1 MTEMST
7 HSIATLASG
16 LRVLVIPRPGTDTV
30 ASRVYIRAG
39 SRHDGERHGMTHVL
53 EHMLFRG
60 TNHRTS
66 RQIYGEIEALGGRV
80 NAETGK
86 DNVSLSVVTGARYAR
101 QGLDV
106 LSDVLLHPRL
116 DEQDYLA
123 ERAVILEEITRRA
136 EMRQVIWDLYDLTLW
151 ETHPLRHRVLGY
163 TSVVE
168 ALPLEEVVAHYHRF
182 VAPSACL
189 LVVCGECD
197 PTEVLDQAAALFDGL
212 AGDLPVYPPV
222 PQEPP
227 LEAKRT
233 GNIERSILQTHMV
246 VGWPTVGLHHP
257 DSYVLKVIDRIL
269 GVGGASR
276 LYQELRERQSL
287 VYFVFTLRAE
297 HEDTGHFAVYTATN
311 PLQVEQVVG
320 TVLAQVAR
328 LRSEPVTPA
337 ELEAAKT
344 NYEGS
349 LAVSF
354 ETNLSLAGIVGVETL
369 LTGGFESFEE
379 AARRVRAVSAE
390 DIMRVANQYLDPERY
405 ALATV
410 GPQV

>member
-1 MTEMST
+1 MGT
-7 HSIATLASG
+7 HSIVTLANG
-16 LRVLVIPRPGTDTV
+16 LRVVVISRPGTSTV
-30 ASRVYIRAG
+30 ASRVYIRTG
-39 SRHDGERHGMTHVL
+39 SRHDGERHGLTHVL

-60 TNHRTS
+60 TNQRTS
-66 RQIYGEIEALGGRV
+66 RQIYGEIEALGGRI

-86 DNVSLSVVTGARYAR
+86 DNVCLSVVTGARYAR

-106 LSDVLLHPRL
+106 LGDVLLHPRF
-116 DEQDYLA
+116 DAQDYLA

-136 EMRQVIWDLYDLTLW
+136 DMRQVIWDLYDLTLW

-168 ALPLEEVVAHYHRF
+168 ALPLEDVAAHYRRF
-182 VAPSACL
+182 VAPPACL

-197 PTEVLDQAAALFDGL
+197 PTAVLDHAAGLFADF
-212 AGDLPVYPPV
+212 AGDAPAYDPV
-222 PQEPP
+222 PQELP
-227 LEAKRT
+227 LVGKRT
-233 GNIERSILQTHMV
+233 GDLERSILQTHV
-246 VGWPTVGLHHP
+246 VIGWPTVGLRHP

-287 VYFVFTLRAE
+287 VYFAFTLRAE
-297 HEDTGHFAVYTATN
+297 HEDAGHFSVYTATS
-311 PLQVEQVVG
+311 PLQVEH
-320 TVLAQVAR
+320 TVETILAEIVR
-328 LRSEPVTPA
+328 LRSEPVTAA

-349 LAVSF
+349 LAVNF

-379 AARRVRAVSAE
+379 AARRVRAVTAE
-390 DIMRVANQYLDPERY
+390 DILRVANQYLDPERY

-410 GPQV
+410 GPKV